1 MKPVYVVLIINLI
14 IWSGIFGYLVVTNKK
29 VAELKKKLDSL
40 LEKK

>member
-29 VAELKKKLDSL
+29 VSELKKKLDSL